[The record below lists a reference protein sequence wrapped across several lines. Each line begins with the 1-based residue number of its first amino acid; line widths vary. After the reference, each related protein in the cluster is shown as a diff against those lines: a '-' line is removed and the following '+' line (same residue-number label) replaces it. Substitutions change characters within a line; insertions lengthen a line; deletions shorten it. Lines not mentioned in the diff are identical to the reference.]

1 MSQDQEILQTIADY
15 GKFHDREEIDSLATL
30 FTERMRYVS
39 RGVVHAG
46 RDNVT
51 TFLADIYARRPE
63 GEEMKHD
70 YSNSEV
76 DVVGDTAYVTSDF
89 VAHQRMAE
97 SPWELN
103 MVGRCIDR
111 LVRRNGRWLFA
122 ERRVEPR

>member
-1 MSQDQEILQTIADY
+1 MSQDREILQTIGDY
-15 GKFHDREEIDSLATL
+15 ATFHDREDIESLATL

-51 TFLADIYARRPE
+51 TFLANIYARRPE

-70 YSNSEV
+70 YSNSEI
-76 DVVGDTAYVTSDF
+76 GETAYVTSDF
-89 VAHQRMAE
+89 IAHQRIGDG
-97 SPWELN
+97 PWELN

-111 LVRRNGRWLFA
+111 LVRRDGHWLFA